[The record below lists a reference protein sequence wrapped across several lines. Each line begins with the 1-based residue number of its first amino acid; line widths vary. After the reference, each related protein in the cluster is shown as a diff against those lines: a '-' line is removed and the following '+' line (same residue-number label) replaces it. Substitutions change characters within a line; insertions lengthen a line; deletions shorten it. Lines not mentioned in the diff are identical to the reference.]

1 MFTAMKMKKARQL
14 VGGDRKRPLS
24 GFNLIDVMELG
35 DQTVSP
41 QDITTT
47 ASAPNSAWRHGL
59 NHAVSD
65 LDTRMASQIEE
76 ELTAFGLE
84 IVSTAQGKALRAA
97 KALLT
102 ENNGCR
108 HFLGAAAFCS
118 ATSFQACRG
127 DNHCLE
133 TAGEGIFKKI
143 WGMPPANSSAFC
155 MRPINQTHLETC
167 CRIASPPFVR
177 S

>member
-1 MFTAMKMKKARQL
+1 MFTAMKMKKAREL

-24 GFNLIDVMELG
+24 AFNLIDVMELG

-41 QDITTT
+41 QDITTV

-65 LDTRMASQIEE
+65 LDTRMAAQIEE

-102 ENNGCR
+102 ENNGGT
-108 HFLGAAAFCS
+108 F
-118 ATSFQACRG
+118 
-127 DNHCLE
+127 
-133 TAGEGIFKKI
+133 
-143 WGMPPANSSAFC
+143 
-155 MRPINQTHLETC
+155 
-167 CRIASPPFVR
+167 
-177 S
+177 